1 MKNSL
6 SRVVNLALCIGVTIP
21 LFTSIT
27 NGTLAQKTRCVS
39 DVPVTTTIEGTY
51 RIQGDLLG
59 SYQNGI
65 DSVQSV
71 LQGCSGD
78 WVLDTSSSP
87 TRKVLVDFRDP
98 VPNSGATPPF
108 LYNQV
113 PARLIAQAHYTS
125 SASILGMKGLN
136 STLLSPLSVAF
147 DYGGS
152 SFGLRMNP
160 NNWPQTNYALV
171 TCTGVVDPANPAT
184 SLCNQ
189 WRIEP
194 SVTQPDGER
203 KSIAHLER
211 LPKGRPVSESHG
223 DFYMSFA
230 ISVTNP

>member
-1 MKNSL
+1 MKNSF
-6 SRVVNLALCIGVTIP
+6 SRVVNLALCIGVTIL
-21 LFTSIT
+21 LFTCVT
-27 NGTLAQKTRCVS
+27 NGTSAQKPRCVS
-39 DVPVTTTIEGTY
+39 EAPVTTTIEGTY
-51 RIQGDLLG
+51 RIQSDLLG
-59 SYQNGI
+59 SYQNGV

-71 LQGCSGD
+71 LQACSGD

-87 TRKVLVDFRDP
+87 TRKVFVDFRDP

-108 LYNQV
+108 LFNQV
-113 PARLIAQAHYTS
+113 PARLIAKAHDTISTS
-125 SASILGMKGLN
+125 VLGMHGLN

-152 SFGLRMNP
+152 SYGVRMNP

-184 SLCNQ
+184 SQCNQ

-203 KSIAHLER
+203 KNIAHLER
-211 LPKGRPVSESHG
+211 LPKGRPVSENHG
-223 DFYMSFA
+223 DFYMSFT
-230 ISVTNP
+230 ISMTNP